1 MPPKR
6 PTPSRSYAPNKLQR
20 RATLPAAARAIKE
33 VSELSEEDDDVD
45 DEMKAKL
52 ARKEARTIRNRESA
66 QRSRNQRKA
75 HLAWLESRVLE
86 LEAENQALRAGP
98 PNAKPKAKKESTE
111 NVTEISGPSTLRTS
125 SSTSVSASESPSPS
139 VHPNPISAAVSTWT
153 KRSFH
158 PNTSYSCTR
167 THSREPSPAQSVFSL
182 ATDLGL
188 PTELVNGGAGV
199 RLASVTPPSKE
210 MLSEMGVDDDDD
222 DREATH
228 GDRIGV
234 GNFFHTHLGHIQ
246 PSSNSFDE
254 EEARLKEENAHL
266 RERVGLLENLVK
278 QVVILFDL
286 NPNSTSLRIPVSMP
300 NMSAPVPAPPS
311 PMLLGQNSMSI
322 SIPTHTLP
330 YSTSD
335 GAGGMQEARRGSEI
349 ATNRAAVE
357 NFWAQES
364 THSGQQPDFGASRT
378 QPSHPHQFYTSDG
391 HTKHSAHP
399 SHLPSP
405 RPLLSSQL
413 GQHPNQ
419 MEQMEQRRQCAHS
432 GYVRSTTGAT
442 VTSAALEDSNPRS
455 YSNSNAGLHLN
466 SNMHADN
473 SPSTL
478 QQFHSGT
485 GRNGESA
492 SFVPLPQGP
501 MTSTSEIPSAMST
514 TSFLST
520 FISTSLSNP
529 TATPTPLS
537 TSLFSDSPSIS
548 ICSNDEKQA
557 KHTPVA
563 CHSAAGERGLVLSQ
577 RMEEAEGLVE
587 EKEKSKN
594 DEKIM
599 ATSIEGLSS
608 SILTSSQPHPSQ
620 TPVNQPTTTVI
631 NIGTTSNAN
640 DNLPSLSLS
649 DEGSAWDQAMER
661 FIDRIEGGVDMM
673 DDDLAGVM
681 DGWRVAD
688 GIVV

>member
-1 MPPKR
+1 M
-6 PTPSRSYAPNKLQR
+6 NKV
-20 RATLPAAARAIKE
+20 ADFVIF
-33 VSELSEEDDDVD
+33 
-45 DEMKAKL
+45 
-52 ARKEARTIRNRESA
+52 
-66 QRSRNQRKA
+66 
-75 HLAWLESRVLE
+75 
-86 LEAENQALRAGP
+86 
-98 PNAKPKAKKESTE
+98 
-111 NVTEISGPSTLRTS
+111 STLRTS

-167 THSREPSPAQSVFSL
+167 TRSREPSPAQSVFSL

-254 EEARLKEENAHL
+254 EEAQLKEENAHL
-266 RERVGLLENLVK
+266 RERIGLLENLVK

-311 PMLLGQNSMSI
+311 PMLLGTSLPIPGLSLTQMSVLMPTPGQNSMSI

-335 GAGGMQEARRGSEI
+335 GAGGMQEARSGSEI

-391 HTKHSAHP
+391 HTKHSAHS

-442 VTSAALEDSNPRS
+442 VTSAALEGKLLSQFFSQGLKLPAISSDLSSNNNSDTDSNPRS

-563 CHSAAGERGLVLSQ
+563 CHSAV
-577 RMEEAEGLVE
+577 V
-587 EKEKSKN
+587 
-594 DEKIM
+594 
-599 ATSIEGLSS
+599 ATSSPISS
-608 SILTSSQPHPSQ
+608 ASLPFAP
-620 TPVNQPTTTVI
+620 
-631 NIGTTSNAN
+631 AN
-640 DNLPSLSLS
+640 P
-649 DEGSAWDQAMER
+649 QAYER
-661 FIDRIEGGVDMM
+661 MRRWHEALQRARGVWC
-673 DDDLAGVM
+673 LVS
-681 DGWRVAD
+681 GWKRQKVW
-688 GIVV
+688 